1 MTLQCRTC
9 GTVIYNTKAKNLF
22 NVENA
27 NLLLNIELVSGIPLE
42 NDPDLPSC
50 ICACCILEL
59 NQAVAFRERCIQTQK
74 DLLQQKITASSS
86 EISEEDDEDALE
98 IKDELHSDD
107 KALIIKADELDDSYD
122 EEEDEF
128 LEMLPGPDSEIP
140 DDDVASEDADTLV
153 SSVQRELGTICD
165 GSNDFKGFTSETDE
179 ICDIEDDIEDDS
191 DYTEN
196 SSSKTVRPV
205 LERRPRGRPKRDTA
219 KLKSSNDDKPKQK
232 KQYVTWKNLT
242 EEEIVERK
250 RQQRRRD
257 CVCEQCGRKFTDQS
271 NFKLHML
278 RHTGIKNFA
287 CKECGKRFYTDHLLS
302 LHQRIV
308 HQGEK
313 PYSCR
318 YCFKSFHNSTTR
330 VIHERVHTNAR
341 PYRCN
346 HCEKTF
352 SSASGRKR
360 HELIHTGVRAFS
372 CSICDHTFQ
381 RKTHLNAHM
390 RSKMHMLRMESS
402 NELPTE
408 LE

>member
-1 MTLQCRTC
+1 M
-9 GTVIYNTKAKNLF
+9 
-22 NVENA
+22 
-27 NLLLNIELVSGIPLE
+27 
-42 NDPDLPSC
+42 
-50 ICACCILEL
+50 
-59 NQAVAFRERCIQTQK
+59 AFRERCIQTQK
-74 DLLQQKITASSS
+74 ELQQQKITACSS
-86 EISEEDDEDALE
+86 EISEDDDEDALE
-98 IKDELHSDD
+98 IKDELNSDD
-107 KALIIKADELDDSYD
+107 KALIIKADELDESYD

-128 LEMLPGPDSEIP
+128 FEMLPGPDSEIP

-153 SSVQRELGTICD
+153 SSVQREMETICD
-165 GSNDFKGFTSETDE
+165 GSNDFKGFTSDTDE
-179 ICDIEDDIEDDS
+179 VCDIEYGNDS

-196 SSSKTVRPV
+196 SSSKIERPV
-205 LERRPRGRPKRDTA
+205 LERRPRGRPKRGTA
-219 KLKSSNDDKPKQK
+219 KQKASNDDNPKQK

-330 VIHERVHTNAR
+330 VIHER
-341 PYRCN
+341 
-346 HCEKTF
+346 
-352 SSASGRKR
+352 
-360 HELIHTGVRAFS
+360 
-372 CSICDHTFQ
+372 
-381 RKTHLNAHM
+381 
-390 RSKMHMLRMESS
+390 
-402 NELPTE
+402 
-408 LE
+408 

>member
-74 DLLQQKITASSS
+74 GFQQQKIASSG
-86 EISEEDDEDALE
+86 ENSEEDDEYALE
-98 IKDELHSDD
+98 VMDELNEDD
-107 KALIIKADELDDSYD
+107 QAPIIKAEVLDDSFD

-128 LEMLPGPDSEIP
+128 FEMLPSSEIP
-140 DDDVASEDADTLV
+140 DDDVASEDADTLI
-153 SSVQRELGTICD
+153 SSVQREMGSICE
-165 GSNDFKGFTSETDE
+165 GSDDFKGFTSDTDE
-179 ICDIEDDIEDDS
+179 IYDIEDGNDT
-191 DYTEN
+191 DYTDN
-196 SSSKTVRPV
+196 SLSKNVPPV
-205 LERRPRGRPKRDTA
+205 VERRPRGRPKRGTA
-219 KLKSSNDDKPKQK
+219 KPKSSNDEEPKHK

-287 CKECGKRFYTDHLLS
+287 CKECGKTFYTDHLLS

-318 YCFKSFHNSTTR
+318 YCPKSFHNSTTR
-330 VIHERVHTNAR
+330 VIHERIHTNAR
-341 PYRCN
+341 PYQCK
-346 HCEKTF
+346 HCEKSF

-372 CSICDHTFQ
+372 CEICDHTFQ
-381 RKTHLNAHM
+381 RKTHLKAHL
-390 RSKMHMLRMESS
+390 RSKMHLLRMESS
-402 NELPTE
+402 NDLPLE